1 MTQFQHTFEEF
12 PNPLLVWD
20 GFDTFVGLKPW
31 FLKPVTQTI
40 LPNLVMRNDPIPG
53 KENGKNE
60 QNSSVTKGY
69 KSGIHIKLVG
79 FLSNPY
85 FFTWRKNEFSGS
97 AQFNHFKTKVV

>member
-12 PNPLLVWD
+12 PNPLLIWD

-31 FLKPVTQTI
+31 FSKPVTQTI

-69 KSGIHIKLVG
+69 KSGIHIKHAG

-85 FFTWRKNEFSGS
+85 LFTRRKIDLAVALSLITS
-97 AQFNHFKTKVV
+97 KQKV

>member
-12 PNPLLVWD
+12 PNPLLIWD
-20 GFDTFVGLKPW
+20 GFYTFVGLKPW
-31 FLKPVTQTI
+31 FSKPVTQTI

-97 AQFNHFKTKVV
+97 AQFNLFKTKVV